1 MPRPGGIFFGFC
13 RTRPPPGKYVLSAMG
28 LPVMPGRPAIG
39 TVAVMVLHQLIV
51 SRLLF
56 NWAVWIDRSQ
66 RFDYPALGNGAA
78 TALADDAV
86 KFAPQ
91 SLQIGKL
98 AIDFREV
105 VACDDIDSLTGSLF
119 LIREAQKLPHL
130 LQTKSQIAGTADE
143 AQPTEILFP
152 VRTIVS
158 GRPIRRGKQ
167 SYPLVIADSFH
178 LGAGGLGQIA
188 DRENA

>member
-1 MPRPGGIFFGFC
+1 M
-13 RTRPPPGKYVLSAMG
+13 
-28 LPVMPGRPAIG
+28 
-39 TVAVMVLHQLIV
+39 HQLFV

-105 VACDDIDSLTGSLF
+105 VARDHVDSLAGTLL
-119 LIREAQKLPHL
+119 LIR
-130 LQTKSQIAGTADE
+130 
-143 AQPTEILFP
+143 
-152 VRTIVS
+152 
-158 GRPIRRGKQ
+158 
-167 SYPLVIADSFH
+167 
-178 LGAGGLGQIA
+178 
-188 DRENA
+188 